1 MGVKDDNES
10 VQSKNYR
17 DVLIIV
23 RVFADEVPN
32 EVVEKIISSDI
43 HEVMYRVED
52 KAYRFEVQSV
62 EFMDSL
68 N

>member
-1 MGVKDDNES
+1 MGVEDYNER

-17 DVLIIV
+17 DVLISV
-23 RVFADEVPN
+23 RVFADDIPN
-32 EVVEKIISSDI
+32 DVVEKIISSDI

-62 EFMDSL
+62 TFMDSL

>member
-1 MGVKDDNES
+1 MGVKDNNES

-17 DVLIIV
+17 DVLIML
-23 RVFADEVPN
+23 RVYADEVPD
-32 EVVEKIISSDI
+32 EVIKNIVSSDI

-52 KAYRFEVQSV
+52 KAYRFEVQSIN
-62 EFMDSL
+62 FMDKL

>member
-1 MGVKDDNES
+1 MGVKDNNES

-52 KAYRFEVQSV
+52 QAYRFEVQSV
-62 EFMDSL
+62 NFMDSL

>member
-1 MGVKDDNES
+1 MGLEDNNES

-23 RVFADEVPN
+23 RVFADEVPDEIVKN
-32 EVVEKIISSDI
+32 IVSHDI
-43 HEVMYRVED
+43 HEVMYKVDD

-62 EFMDSL
+62 TFMDSL

>member
-17 DVLIIV
+17 DVLIML
-23 RVFADEVPN
+23 RVYADEVPD
-32 EVVEKIISSDI
+32 EVIKNIVSSDI

-52 KAYRFEVQSV
+52 KAYRFEVKSIN
-62 EFMDSL
+62 FMDRL

>member
-62 EFMDSL
+62 DFMDSL

>member
-10 VQSKNYR
+10 VQPKNYR
-17 DVLIIV
+17 DVLIMV
-23 RVFADEVPN
+23 RVFADEVPE
-32 EVVEKIISSDI
+32 EVVKNIVASDI

-52 KAYRFEVQSV
+52 KAYRFEVKSIN
-62 EFMDSL
+62 FMDRL

>member
-1 MGVKDDNES
+1 MGVKDNNES

-62 EFMDSL
+62 DFMDSL

>member
-17 DVLIIV
+17 DVLIML
-23 RVFADEVPN
+23 RVYADEVPD
-32 EVVEKIISSDI
+32 EVIKNIVSSDI

-52 KAYRFEVQSV
+52 KAYRFEVQSIN
-62 EFMDSL
+62 FMDKL

>member
-17 DVLIIV
+17 DVLIML
-23 RVFADEVPN
+23 RVYADEVPE
-32 EVVEKIISSDI
+32 EVVKNIVSSDI

-52 KAYRFEVQSV
+52 KAYRFEVKSIN
-62 EFMDSL
+62 FMDRL

>member
-1 MGVKDDNES
+1 MGVEDDNES

-52 KAYRFEVQSV
+52 QAYRFEVQCV
-62 EFMDSL
+62 NFMDCL

>member
-17 DVLIIV
+17 DVLIML
-23 RVFADEVPN
+23 RVYADEVPD
-32 EVVEKIISSDI
+32 EVIKNIVSSDI
-43 HEVMYRVED
+43 HEVMYRVDD
-52 KAYRFEVQSV
+52 KAYRFEVQSIN
-62 EFMDSL
+62 FMDKL

>member
-1 MGVKDDNES
+1 MGVEDDNES

-23 RVFADEVPN
+23 SVFADEVPN

-52 KAYRFEVQSV
+52 QAYRFEVQSV
-62 EFMDSL
+62 NFMDSL

>member
-10 VQSKNYR
+10 VQPKNYR
-17 DVLIIV
+17 DVLIML
-23 RVFADEVPN
+23 RVYADEVPE
-32 EVVEKIISSDI
+32 EVVKNIVSSDI

-52 KAYRFEVQSV
+52 KAYRFEVQSIN
-62 EFMDSL
+62 FMDKL

>member
-1 MGVKDDNES
+1 MGVKDNNES

>member
-17 DVLIIV
+17 DVLIML
-23 RVFADEVPN
+23 RVYADEVPD
-32 EVVEKIISSDI
+32 EVIKNIVSSDI
-43 HEVMYRVED
+43 HEVMYKVDD
-52 KAYRFEVQSV
+52 KAYRFEVKSIN
-62 EFMDSL
+62 FIDRL

>member
-17 DVLIIV
+17 DVLIML
-23 RVFADEVPN
+23 RVYADEVPE
-32 EVVEKIISSDI
+32 EVVKNIVSSDI
-43 HEVMYRVED
+43 HEVMYKVDD
-52 KAYRFEVQSV
+52 KAYRFEVKSIN
-62 EFMDSL
+62 FIDRL

>member
-1 MGVKDDNES
+1 MGVEDDNES

-43 HEVMYRVED
+43 HEVMYRVENN
-52 KAYRFEVQSV
+52 AYRFEVQSV
-62 EFMDSL
+62 DFMDSL

>member
-1 MGVKDDNES
+1 MGVKDNNES

-52 KAYRFEVQSV
+52 KTYRFEVQSV
-62 EFMDSL
+62 DFMDSL

>member
-1 MGVKDDNES
+1 MGVEDDNES

-62 EFMDSL
+62 DFMDVL

>member
-1 MGVKDDNES
+1 MGVEDDNES

-62 EFMDSL
+62 NFMDSL

>member
-52 KAYRFEVQSV
+52 QAYRFEVQSV
-62 EFMDSL
+62 DFMDSL

>member
-17 DVLIIV
+17 DVLIML
-23 RVFADEVPN
+23 RVYADEVPD
-32 EVVEKIISSDI
+32 EVIKNIVSSDI
-43 HEVMYRVED
+43 HEVMYKVDD
-52 KAYRFEVQSV
+52 KSYRFEVKSIN
-62 EFMDSL
+62 FIDRL

>member
-1 MGVKDDNES
+1 MGVKDNNES

-17 DVLIIV
+17 DVLIMV
-23 RVFADEVPN
+23 RVFADEVPE
-32 EVVEKIISSDI
+32 EVVKNIVASDI

-52 KAYRFEVQSV
+52 KAYRFEVKSIN
-62 EFMDSL
+62 FMDRL